1 MVVELISVGTELLL
15 GNIVNTNA
23 AYLAEKCAILGL
35 SCYYQSTI
43 GDNEDRLMESVHTA
57 LGRADIIILA
67 GGLGPTGDD
76 LTKEVVAKVFHKEM
90 YMDEYTKEQIQVL
103 FDKRGIK
110 ITDNNWKQALIPEGA
125 IILNND
131 NGTAPGI
138 IIEENGK
145 TVVLLPGPPNEL
157 IPMFEKDVYDFL
169 NKKTPNTIFSKVVKI
184 CGIGE
189 SAVEEIIRD
198 LMETSNP
205 TVAPYAK
212 TGEVH
217 LRVTAMAKCEKD
229 AKKIVK
235 PVVEE
240 LKRRIGFNIYAT
252 DSAVTLEQT
261 VIKLLRKNQLT
272 LSTVES
278 CTGGM
283 LAARL
288 INVSGASK
296 SFHEGMITYSNRA
309 KRKHAGVKKSTLLK
323 YGAVSSQVA
332 KEMAIGGA
340 QSAKSDVSIAI
351 TGIAGPDG
359 GTTEKPVGLTYIACN
374 ICGKVRV
381 KEYHFS
387 GNRAKIRENTVA
399 AALTLTRLYLLE
411 YQNDNN
417 NIIILE
423 KTKKK

>member
-23 AYLAEKCAILGL
+23 SYLAEKCATLGL

-43 GDNEDRLMESVHTA
+43 GDNEERLMEAVRTA
-57 LGRADIIILA
+57 LSRSDIIILS

-76 LTKEVVAKVFHKEM
+76 LTKEVVAKVFNKEM
-90 YMDEYTKEQIQVL
+90 YMDEYTKEQIRA
-103 FDKRGIK
+103 FFEKRGIK
-110 ITDNNWKQALIPEGA
+110 ITDNNWKQAMIPEGA

-145 TVVLLPGPPNEL
+145 TVVLLPGPPDEL

-169 NKKTPNTIFSKVVKI
+169 NKKTPNTIFSKVVKL

-189 SAVEEIIRD
+189 STVEDMIRD

-217 LRVTAMAKCEKD
+217 LRVTAMAESEKK
-229 AKKIVK
+229 AKKIIE

-240 LKRRIGFNIYAT
+240 LKRRIGSYIYTT
-252 DSAVTLEQT
+252 DSTVTLEQA
-261 VIKLLRKNQLT
+261 VIKLLKKNQLA
-272 LSTVES
+272 LSTIES

-288 INVSGASK
+288 VNVAGVSK
-296 SFHEGMITYSNRA
+296 VFKEGMITYSNKA
-309 KRKHAGVKKSTLLK
+309 KRKHAGVKKSSLLK

-332 KEMAIGGA
+332 KEMAIGVA
-340 QSAKSDVSIAI
+340 KSTKSDVSIAI

-359 GTTEKPVGLTYIACN
+359 GTTEKPVGLIYIACN
-374 ICGKVRV
+374 IHGNVKVR
-381 KEYHFS
+381 EYHFI
-387 GNRAKIRENTVA
+387 GNRDKVRNNTVS
-399 AALTLTRLYLLE
+399 AALTMVRQYLLE
-411 YQNDNN
+411 YCNEVT
-417 NIIILE
+417 LE
-423 KTKKK
+423 KKEK